1 MLRFS
6 EVRKISHKD
15 FKEAIKIYEDSF
27 PANERQPVDIIKKR
41 IKKNLYQMFIGC
53 LDGEVVFMALLY
65 ELKNTDF
72 VLLDY
77 MATKENFR
85 GKGIGQKFV
94 ENMKKELKLAHLIL
108 EIENPKYGN
117 NREQRQ
123 KRVKFYRQ
131 LGAKELKDINYILPP
146 LSGDIP
152 TEMILMILLDSD
164 EGKMEG
170 NLVKKLITQIY
181 KELYNRDEN
190 DEFLNKFISKVKRSI
205 ELV

>member
-146 LSGDIP
+146 LLGDIP